1 LKAAVALAGL
11 GAALL
16 APGAASGQ
24 VSGTAQA
31 ALVHHPVTTSNA
43 AAQRFFDEGLTLV
56 YAFNREEARKRFVR
70 ASQADPNL
78 AMAYWGIALA
88 AGPNLNER
96 MSPED
101 LSTANDA
108 LKRAAALEASAQPE
122 ERRYIEALELRY
134 PKDPKAKTD
143 SYYAAYR
150 DAMRKLFADFPL
162 DDDAAALSVESAM
175 DVDDWGWTGT
185 VPNGSTA
192 ALVAT
197 LEAVLRRNQ
206 DHVGANHYLVHLLD
220 APGVA
225 AGAEQSAR
233 RLGALPVEPAA
244 SHLVHMAGH
253 TDLDLG
259 LFPELLREEREAVG
273 LDQSYA
279 ASLSEA
285 PHELVYFKHN
295 LDFYAGGALMLGD
308 ATEIKAA
315 LDVAREQETATALLM
330 EARLGRW
337 DDIVA
342 TPKPARGYE
351 VLTWDYVRVLAY
363 CARKDPA
370 AARAALS
377 GFETAMKA
385 STRQGYLDPLHRLAL
400 AQIAAAQGDVPS
412 AEAQLR
418 GALPEMAGTAP
429 EVYAPWFFPAGEW
442 LGWLL
447 LENGDYAG
455 AETAFKADL
464 ARTPHNAHVLY
475 GLMRTLGLEGKSAEG
490 RQYAGE
496 LAANWRGSVD
506 ALSAAEI

>member
-1 LKAAVALAGL
+1 MKRAIAPAALS
-11 GAALL
+11 AALL
-16 APGAASGQ
+16 LPGVASGQ
-24 VSGTAQA
+24 GTATPQA

-56 YAFNREEARKRFVR
+56 YAFNREEARKRFVL
-70 ASQADPNL
+70 AAQADPKL

-101 LSTANDA
+101 LAVASDA
-108 LKRAAALEASAQPE
+108 LKRAAALEGSAGPE
-122 ERRYIEALELRY
+122 ERRYIEALEVRY

-143 SYYAAYR
+143 SYYGAYR
-150 DAMRKLFADFPL
+150 DSMRRLFADFPL

-175 DVDDWGWTGT
+175 DVDDWGWNGT
-185 VPNGSTA
+185 VPIGSTA
-192 ALVAT
+192 AMVAT

-206 DHVGANHYLVHLLD
+206 DHIGANHYLVHLLD

-233 RLGALPVEPAA
+233 RLSALPVEPAA

-259 LFPELLREEREAVG
+259 LFRELLREEREAVG
-273 LDQSYA
+273 LDEAYA
-279 ASLSEA
+279 TALSEA
-285 PHELVYFKHN
+285 PHELVYFRHN

-308 ATEIKAA
+308 ASEIASA
-315 LDVAREQETATALLM
+315 LNVAREQEATTSLLM

-337 DDIVA
+337 NDILA
-342 TPKPARGYE
+342 TPKPGRGSE

-363 CARKDPA
+363 CNQKDLG
-370 AARAALS
+370 AARAALAA
-377 GFETAMKA
+377 FETALKA
-385 STRQGYLDPLHRLAL
+385 STRPEYWDPVHRLAL
-400 AQIAAAQGDVPS
+400 AQIAAAQGDAAA

-418 GALPEMAGTAP
+418 GALPEMAQAPP

-447 LENGDYAG
+447 LENGDYPG
-455 AETAFKADL
+455 AEAAFKADL

-475 GLMRTLGLEGKSAEG
+475 GLMHTLGLEGKSGEG
-490 RQYAGE
+490 RQYADE

-506 ALSAAEI
+506 ALSATEI

>member
-1 LKAAVALAGL
+1 LKRALVLAAF

-16 APGAASGQ
+16 APGSAYGQ
-24 VSGTAQA
+24 IPATPQA
-31 ALVHHPVTTSNA
+31 ALVHHPVTTSKP

-56 YAFNREEARKRFVR
+56 YAFNREEARKRFVL

-101 LSTANDA
+101 LAVANEA
-108 LKRAAALEASAQPE
+108 LKRASALEGSAQPE

-143 SYYAAYR
+143 SYYGAYR
-150 DAMRKLFADFPL
+150 DAMKKLFADFPL

-220 APGVA
+220 APVVA

-233 RLGALPVEPAA
+233 RLSGLPIEPAA

-273 LDQSYA
+273 LDEAYA

-285 PHELVYFKHN
+285 PRELVYFKHN

-308 ATEIKAA
+308 ASEIAAA
-315 LDVAREQETATALLM
+315 LDVAREQEVATALLM

-337 DDIVA
+337 DEIVA

-351 VLTWDYVRVLAY
+351 ALTWDYVRVLAY
-363 CARKDPA
+363 CARKDPV
-370 AARAALS
+370 AARAALTA
-377 GFETAMKA
+377 FETAMKS
-385 STRQGYLDPLHRLAL
+385 STRAGYLDPLHRLAL
-400 AQIAAAQGDVPS
+400 AQIAAAQGDAS
-412 AEAQLR
+412 AAETQLR
-418 GALPEMAGTAP
+418 GALPEMAQSPP

-447 LENGDYAG
+447 LENGDYSG
-455 AETAFKADL
+455 AEAAFKADL
-464 ARTPHNAHVLY
+464 VRTPHNAHVLY
-475 GLMRTLGLEGKSAEG
+475 GLMRTLGLEGKSGEG
-490 RQYAGE
+490 RQYADE
-496 LAANWRGSVD
+496 LAANWRGSVE